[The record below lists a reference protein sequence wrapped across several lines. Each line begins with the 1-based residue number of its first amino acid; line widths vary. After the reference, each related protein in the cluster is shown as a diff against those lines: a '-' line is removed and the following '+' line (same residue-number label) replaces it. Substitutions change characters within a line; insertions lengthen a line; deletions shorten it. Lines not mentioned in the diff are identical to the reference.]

1 MKASLKVII
10 YIILVTIITLILCSL
25 FIKSKTLNF
34 KITNEFQKVQK
45 NKKNIEEIIVRSE
58 TLMGKF
64 CYKLD
69 IDKAYDILSNIY
81 IKSEAKM
88 TCTDSDK
95 YLEVYFK
102 DGTNEEFFFECENL
116 VYNGIRY
123 ELKDKV
129 MLFNKDEY
137 VPDKITKGMIIV
149 SNEDRVECKQ

>member
-1 MKASLKVII
+1 MKVSLNVIT
-10 YIILVTIITLILCSL
+10 YIILVTIITLILCSI
-25 FIKSKTLNF
+25 FIKPKTLNF
-34 KITNEFQKVQK
+34 KITNEFQNVQK

-69 IDKAYDILSNIY
+69 INEAYDILNNIY
-81 IKSEAKM
+81 IKGEAEM
-88 TCTDSDK
+88 MCTDSDK

-123 ELKDKV
+123 ELKDKIR
-129 MLFNKDEY
+129 LFNKDEY
-137 VPDKITKGMIIV
+137 VPNKITKGMIII
-149 SNEDRVECKQ
+149 SNEDRVDCK

>member
-25 FIKSKTLNF
+25 FIKPKTLNF

-81 IKSEAKM
+81 IKGEAKM
-88 TCTDSDK
+88 MCTDSDK

-102 DGTNEEFFFECENL
+102 DGTNEEFFFECENF
-116 VYNGIRY
+116 VYNGTRY
-123 ELKDKV
+123 ELKDKI

-137 VPDKITKGMIIV
+137 IPEKITKGMIII
-149 SNEDRVECKQ
+149 SNEDRVECK